1 MKKIKTEINELEKE
15 KDPDCINM
23 MEILNRYE

>member
-1 MKKIKTEINELEKE
+1 MKKIKSEINELEKE
-15 KDPDCINM
+15 KDLDGINM